1 MIFTGSPDV
10 AENSITGGGCGEA
23 VTIRAGTPDPETG
36 KPMSVKTAVR
46 GFLSNMIEHT
56 SRPVAALVNADGE
69 DRGWQLRSLVS
80 AIGTETGRTYFTR
93 NMKDGN
99 LCHVFRVK

>member
-1 MIFTGSPDV
+1 MKSTGSHDM
-10 AENSITGGGCGEA
+10 GCGMGNGAEA
-23 VTIRAGTPDPETG
+23 ITIRAGSPDPETG
-36 KPMSVKTAVR
+36 KPMSLKAAVR
-46 GFLSNMIEHT
+46 EFLSNMIENT
-56 SRPVAALVNADGE
+56 SRPVAGLVNADGE

-80 AIGTETGRTYFTR
+80 QFGSETGRTYFTR

>member
-1 MIFTGSPDV
+1 MAT
-10 AENSITGGGCGEA
+10 EA
-23 VTIRAGTPDPETG
+23 VTIRAGEPDPETG
-36 KPMSVKTAVR
+36 KPMNVKAAVR
-46 GFLSNMIEHT
+46 DFLSNMIENT

-69 DRGWQLRSLVS
+69 DRGWQMSTLVS
-80 AIGTETGRTYFTR
+80 MIGTETGRIYFTR

>member
-1 MIFTGSPDV
+1 MMITES
-10 AENSITGGGCGEA
+10 AI
-23 VTIRAGTPDPETG
+23 TIRAGLPDPETG
-36 KPMSVKTAVR
+36 KPMSVKAAVR
-46 GFLSNMIEHT
+46 DFLSNMIENT

-69 DRGWQLRSLVS
+69 DRGWQMSTLVS
-80 AIGTETGRTYFTR
+80 QFGSETGRTYFTR

>member
-1 MIFTGSPDV
+1 MDCGSRYKSGAD
-10 AENSITGGGCGEA
+10 AI
-23 VTIRAGTPDPETG
+23 TIRAGLPDPETG
-36 KPMSVKTAVR
+36 KPMSVKAAVR
-46 GFLSNMIEHT
+46 DFLENMIENT

-69 DRGWQLRSLVS
+69 DRGWQMSTLVS
-80 AIGTETGRTYFTR
+80 MIGTETGRVYCTR